1 MSLCPRPFTEGAARK
16 YQKTHCPNENCIVK
30 MFSGTHSV
38 AYLGNHEEKFLTP
51 LTSFD
56 SAPVLIR
63 CFYLIIPRNLT
74 TNPYLFFFSLL
85 KCLESNL
92 TAP

>member
-1 MSLCPRPFTEGAARK
+1 MSLCSHPFTEGAARK